1 MSSEAQNVIA
11 EVLRGHEY
19 NGASCGAEYSRHEF
33 CTCGW
38 SGPGESAHEQHQ
50 AEEIDRA
57 LGRLSRV
64 RRNGV
69 LDRDGVLTSGFGHRP
84 NKQKD
89 YTRWVSGWS
98 EA

>member
-57 LGRLSRV
+57 LGGLRRETRV
-64 RRNGV
+64 IESIFELGV
-69 LDRDGVLTSGFGHRP
+69 P
-84 NKQKD
+84 EPA
-89 YTRWVSGWS
+89 TRFVTHWM
-98 EA
+98 EIPHE